1 MCFHC
6 SDIQAGKFSSSN
18 RTGEGE
24 GGEREGTDG
33 PVIPLLMQN
42 KPPVETSDDKL
53 NDLELRYV
61 VSDSIIAI
69 NIIII
74 YHWFSIQTNN

>member
-18 RTGEGE
+18 KTGGVE
-24 GGEREGTDG
+24 GGGGEGTDG

-53 NDLELRYV
+53 NDLELRPDV
-61 VSDSIIAI
+61 VSDSHVTMI
-69 NIIII
+69 
-74 YHWFSIQTNN
+74 